1 MAARCI
7 GIIGFGFSGLMV
19 ATHLV
24 RQAARGC
31 EIYII
36 ADDFSARG
44 MAYGTGDT
52 AHLLNVTAGRMGAFP
67 DAIDGFYAWM
77 QTANGALAKQHW
89 KLTKDYAPTD
99 FVPRALYGEY
109 LSELWRD
116 TQETAAARG
125 VMLKLVETRATRVR
139 TEDGLAILTA
149 RGDAIAVEAA
159 VLAIGNET
167 KAMAWQAEGTQVI
180 QTPWAAG
187 ALNGAAQWASPVML
201 VGAGLTAVDTVM
213 SLRAAGYTGEI
224 IATSRHGNWPAAH
237 ALRASHFEFKKDEL
251 LAQKNLRAVLRY
263 VRQQIA
269 ETGDWRPVIDGL
281 RPYTQTLWQKFSARD
296 QQRFLARLMSVWN
309 VHRHRMAAEIAA
321 ALEADSALR
330 VEACGNIAARVEQ
343 LRPSH
348 LINCTGSELAATRS
362 RNPLMKQLLADGVV
376 EPHSNGLGV
385 AVDPSYRAWG
395 SAHPQLYV
403 VGSWMT
409 GQLLE
414 STAVPELRVQAA
426 AIARA
431 LASVDR
437 TPM

>member
-1 MAARCI
+1 MAARRI

-24 RQAARGC
+24 RQAAPGGI
-31 EIYII
+31 IYII

-77 QTANGALAKQHW
+77 QTANGALAKQRW
-89 KLTKDYAPTD
+89 KLTQDYAPTE

-109 LSELWRD
+109 LADIWRR
-116 TQETAAARG
+116 TQEAAAERG

-139 TEDGLAILTA
+139 TEGGLAILTA

-167 KAMAWQAEGTQVI
+167 KAIAWQAEGTQVI
-180 QTPWAAG
+180 QTPWAEG
-187 ALNGAAQWASPVML
+187 ALAGAAQWASPVML

-237 ALRASHFEFKKDEL
+237 ALRASHFEFQKDEL
-251 LAQKNLRAVLRY
+251 FAQKNLRALLHY

-269 ETGDWRPVIDGL
+269 ETGDWRAVIDGL
-281 RPYTQTLWQKFSARD
+281 RPHTQTLWQKFSARD
-296 QQRFLARLMSVWN
+296 QQRFIARLMPLWN

-321 ALEADSALR
+321 QLAGDAKLRLEA
-330 VEACGNIAARVEQ
+330 CKNIAARIAE

-348 LINCTGSELAATRS
+348 LINCTGSVLRATES
-362 RNPLMKQLLADGVV
+362 RNPLMKQLLADHVV
-376 EPHSNGLGV
+376 EPHGNGIGV
-385 AVDPSYRAWG
+385 AVDPSCRAWG

-403 VGSWMT
+403 VGTWMT

-426 AIARA
+426 AVAKQIAGA
-431 LASVDR
+431 
-437 TPM
+437 